1 MRQRAAAKS
10 VCDLQVTKKGFEQM
24 LLNLSH
30 LLNAPQR
37 FSPHVPVRLVKSAP
51 ARLRRPLQRALTS
64 TPGLM
69 RARLQGLLQTRSQ
82 GLTQTSLQ
90 GPVPDPQCTLTH
102 PPGQP
107 TRGRETV
114 KLKMPG
120 KHQQGPARLVLM
132 SRSPKGARYKVWM
145 VTTTLFHCHCTS
157 CNWTR

>member
-10 VCDLQVTKKGFEQM
+10 VCDLQVTKKGFERM
-24 LLNLSH
+24 LLSLSH

-37 FSPHVPVRLVKSAP
+37 LSTRVPVTSAKSAP

-69 RARLQGLLQTRSQ
+69 RARLQGLLQTSSQ

-90 GPVPDPQCTLTH
+90 GAVPDPQCTLSH

-107 TRGRETV
+107 TRGREMV
-114 KLKMPG
+114 KLKMPR
-120 KHQQGPARLVLM
+120 KQPQGPARLVLM
-132 SRSPKGARYKVWM
+132 SRSPKGARYKVWI
-145 VTTTLFHCHCTS
+145 VTTSLFHCHCTS